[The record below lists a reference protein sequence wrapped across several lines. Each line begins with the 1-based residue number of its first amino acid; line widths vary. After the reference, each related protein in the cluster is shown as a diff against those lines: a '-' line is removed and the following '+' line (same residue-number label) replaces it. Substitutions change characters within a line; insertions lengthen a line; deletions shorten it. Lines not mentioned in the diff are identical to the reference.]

1 MAVDE
6 CIAALIPHA
15 GAMCLLQRIEHWDDT
30 SVTVATATHRD
41 SANPLASRLGLRA
54 IHLCEYGAQ
63 AMAVHGGLTAKARG
77 ERAQPGL
84 LVSLRDVSLGCDFV
98 QDLEGELL
106 VEARRL
112 HESGTAWQYEF
123 RVTHAGR
130 LLAQGRATVS
140 VASRT

>member
-15 GAMCLLQRIEHWDDT
+15 GTMCLLKRIEHWDDT

-41 SANPLASRLGLRA
+41 PANPLASRSGLRA

>member
-1 MAVDE
+1 MPVDE
-6 CIAALIPHA
+6 RIAALIPHA

-77 ERAQPGL
+77 ARAQPGL

-112 HESGTAWQYEF
+112 HESDMAWQYEF

-140 VASRT
+140 VAPRA

>member
-54 IHLCEYGAQ
+54 IHL
-63 AMAVHGGLTAKARG
+63 
-77 ERAQPGL
+77 
-84 LVSLRDVSLGCDFV
+84 
-98 QDLEGELL
+98 
-106 VEARRL
+106 
-112 HESGTAWQYEF
+112 
-123 RVTHAGR
+123 
-130 LLAQGRATVS
+130 
-140 VASRT
+140 